1 MGTESILERG
11 KDMREGHRTGED
23 VCVCSCRGTERL
35 PVKWG
40 VGMGIRGW
48 VEASE
53 VGTAGI
59 GKGTLTGSQ

>member
-1 MGTESILERG
+1 M
-11 KDMREGHRTGED
+11 
-23 VCVCSCRGTERL
+23 CVCSCRGTERL
-35 PVKWG
+35 TVKWA

-59 GKGTLTGSQ
+59 VKGTLTGSQ